1 MQGILWLAEE
11 LLEWL
16 CSMDLVIYTAA
27 DIIFDLYDVIIL
39 QDNYIEYTIVSVYN
53 TIYFIYIK

>member
-1 MQGILWLAEE
+1 MQGISWLAEE

-16 CSMDLVIYTAA
+16 CSMDLVIYTA

-39 QDNYIEYTIVSVYN
+39 KDNYTELY
-53 TIYFIYIK
+53 